1 MIICEVCNEKNN
13 VKHGVKFS
21 WGLGK
26 YACSDCDY
34 LRPRVEMPV
43 DGHQPVYVNG
53 KNVSGHTRAWDRGIE
68 RRIISKEDGRTV
80 IDRDSGRPV
89 D

>member
-1 MIICEVCNEKNN
+1 MLICEICTEKNSVN
-13 VKHGVKFS
+13 DQVKFS

-26 YACSDCDY
+26 YACQDCDY
-34 LRPRVEMPV
+34 LRPKVDMPV

-53 KNVSGHTRAWDRGIE
+53 KYVTGHTRAWDRGIE
-68 RRIISKEDGRTV
+68 RRVISPEDGRTV
-80 IDRDSGRPV
+80 IDRSTGRPV

>member
-1 MIICEVCNEKNN
+1 MLICELCKEKNN
-13 VKHGVKFS
+13 VTDDVKFS

-26 YACSDCDY
+26 YACQDCDY
-34 LRPRVEMPV
+34 LRSKVNLPI

-53 KNVSGHTRAWDRGIE
+53 KNVPGHTRAWDRGIQ
-68 RRIISKEDGRTV
+68 RRVISKEDGRTV
-80 IDRDSGRPV
+80 IDRSTGRPI